1 MPRQKIIKGGGIGA
15 AGAAMAAP
23 PFSSN
28 MGHAL
33 WTRLKVTGYS
43 FGGAFHAQKRDNSQC

>member
-1 MPRQKIIKGGGIGA
+1 MIVWYIASVLKLPVLVCNGSLKGGGIGA

-23 PFSSN
+23 LFSSN

-33 WTRLKVTGYS
+33 
-43 FGGAFHAQKRDNSQC
+43 